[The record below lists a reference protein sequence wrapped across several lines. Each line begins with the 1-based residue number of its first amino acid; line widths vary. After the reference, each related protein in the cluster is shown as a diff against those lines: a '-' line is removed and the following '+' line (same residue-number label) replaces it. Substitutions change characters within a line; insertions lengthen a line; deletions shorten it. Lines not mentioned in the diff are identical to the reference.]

1 METDWA
7 IDLGVAGSRRSP
19 GVLAVSAAGRREF
32 KVARALLSEAGGWRN
47 RSGGGV
53 IESRI

>member
-7 IDLGVAGSRRSP
+7 NDLGVVGSRRSP

-32 KVARALLSEAGGWRN
+32 KVARALLSEAGG
-47 RSGGGV
+47 
-53 IESRI
+53 